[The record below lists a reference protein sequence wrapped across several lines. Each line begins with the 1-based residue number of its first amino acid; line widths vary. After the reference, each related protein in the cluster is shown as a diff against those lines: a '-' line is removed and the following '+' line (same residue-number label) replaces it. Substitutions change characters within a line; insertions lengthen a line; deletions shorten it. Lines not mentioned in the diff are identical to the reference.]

1 MGKIEGRIKRAIMN
15 KKNVSTW
22 VLSAMLLC
30 FSAVA
35 QTTSPTTKTADMAA
49 AARIFDLEFT
59 QQELDSMYEGI
70 QENLANY
77 RLMHKQKLSNSVPMS
92 LWQCPLL
99 PGMRIDT
106 EKDNIRW
113 KLPKTPLPENINDLA
128 FYNVSQL
135 AYLIR
140 NKKISSVELTT
151 FFIGRL
157 KKYGDTLHCVIA
169 LTEQLAM
176 EQARRADEEIAAGKY
191 RGPLHGIPYGLKDL
205 FAVRGTKTTWGAA
218 PYKDQVIDEDA
229 YVYQRLQEAGA
240 VLIAKFTLGALAMGD
255 YWYGGRTRNPWNI
268 NTGSSGSSAGSAS
281 ATAAGLIPF
290 AIGTETWG
298 SIISPASTCGLTG
311 LRPTFGSISRSG
323 GMALSW
329 SLDKIGPICRSAADA
344 AIVFAFIHGTDGID
358 PSAVNARFNYQQSSD
373 ARQLR
378 IGYTKN
384 YFDRIKDTSRSE
396 WKVLRSFQD
405 AGYSLIPVDFPDSAA
420 YPFNIMDVV
429 ISAEAAAA
437 FDDFTRNNIDD
448 EMTRQGKYDW
458 PNSFRVSRLM
468 PAVEYINANRHRY
481 LLMQKVN
488 EAMNA
493 VDVLICPT
501 RGSGNQS
508 AITNLTGHPA
518 VCVPTGF
525 DSRSKLP
532 TSITFIGQLYK
543 EGRLLSVAEAY
554 QQLSDW
560 HQQHPEWVK
569 K

>member
-1 MGKIEGRIKRAIMN
+1 MN

-92 LWQCPLL
+92 LWQSPLL

-437 FDDFTRNNIDD
+437 FDDFTRNNMDD

>member
-92 LWQCPLL
+92 LWQSPLL

-281 ATAAGLIPF
+281 ATTAGLIPF

>member
-1 MGKIEGRIKRAIMN
+1 MN

-437 FDDFTRNNIDD
+437 FDDFTRNNMDD

-532 TSITFIGQLYK
+532 TSITFIGQLHK

>member
-92 LWQCPLL
+92 LWQSPLL

-532 TSITFIGQLYK
+532 TSITFIGQLHK